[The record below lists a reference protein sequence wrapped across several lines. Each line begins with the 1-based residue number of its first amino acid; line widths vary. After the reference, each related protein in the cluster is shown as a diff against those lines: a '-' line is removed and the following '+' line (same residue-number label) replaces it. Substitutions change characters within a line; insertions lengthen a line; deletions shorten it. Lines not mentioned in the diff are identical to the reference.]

1 MIDLL
6 RSAIPLDLHPELAE
20 AVRRPWIM
28 NQINAGMGEARR
40 APDYATPNLARW
52 FRKNRSLGSRDRR
65 VVAEAVH
72 GLIRHEALLLRA
84 GARSPDELV
93 LRWADMMDGDRFDH
107 LEATSPTEDFATALN
122 VPGPIAQEWLNTLE
136 PEGAA
141 EFAQAINRRPAVHIR
156 TNLQRTDRTNLMA
169 ALAGEGVT
177 TSPFPGS
184 DTALT
189 VEGRANLQATSAFRG
204 GLFEVQDASSQL
216 FVDALPIQSGEHV
229 LDLCAGAGGKSLAMA
244 ALGAK
249 VHATDIRSNAL
260 AELEKRAA
268 RAGATI
274 DIAQPSLAPLVV
286 VDAPCSGSGR
296 LRRNPA
302 LRWGLSDAVH
312 LSTQAELVAAATEFV
327 APDGVLAY
335 ATCSLLCRENSPP
348 TPNGWHIISEQTLW
362 PHVHNTD
369 GFYWR
374 LMARR

>member
-6 RSAIPLDLHPELAE
+6 RAAIPISLDPDLAD
-20 AVRRPWIM
+20 AARRPWIM
-28 NQINAGMGEARR
+28 NQINTGMSEARR
-40 APDYATPNLARW
+40 APHYATPNLARW

-65 VVAEAVH
+65 VVSEAIH
-72 GLIRHEALLLRA
+72 GVIRHEALLLRA
-84 GARSPDELV
+84 GARTPDELV
-93 LRWADMMDGDRFDH
+93 LRWADMMEGDRFDH
-107 LEATSPTEDFATALN
+107 LEATTPTEDFATALN
-122 VPGPIAQEWLNTLE
+122 VPGPIAQEWLSTLN
-136 PEGAA
+136 PDGSAD
-141 EFAQAINRRPAVHIR
+141 FAQAINQRPPIHIR
-156 TNLQRTDRTNLMA
+156 TNLQRIQRAELID
-169 ALAGEGVT
+169 ALAGEGVPT
-177 TSPFPGS
+177 APFPDS
-184 DTALT
+184 DTALV
-189 VEGRANLQATSAFRG
+189 VEGRANLQSTHAFRS

-216 FVDALPIQSGEHV
+216 FVAALPLKPRGRV

-244 ALGAK
+244 AMGAT

-268 RAGATI
+268 RSGAMI

-302 LRWGLSDAVH
+302 LRWGLSDAIH

-327 APDGVLAY
+327 APEGVLAY
-335 ATCSLLCRENSPP
+335 ATCSLLARENTPP
-348 TPNGWHIISEQTLW
+348 VPNGWRIVSEQTLW
-362 PHVHNTD
+362 PHVDNTD